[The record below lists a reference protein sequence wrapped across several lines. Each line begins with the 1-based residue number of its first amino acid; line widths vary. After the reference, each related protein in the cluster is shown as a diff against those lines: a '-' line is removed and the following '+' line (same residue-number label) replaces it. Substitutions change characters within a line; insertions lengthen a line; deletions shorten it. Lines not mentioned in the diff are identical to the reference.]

1 MEEDRRQRELDREA
15 NKEEKQKDREDR
27 MQANL
32 LVASVMSRILP
43 GTSELV
49 RTPKLRNVQVQFLPE
64 EGSQPYPLMVTLAS
78 LPTLLSELR
87 EYTQVPEA
95 SGIVWERGDSR
106 TVLISNIDQIEFSA
120 DVVKVVTVQKSGK
133 TYFKLSH

>member
-1 MEEDRRQRELDREA
+1 
-15 NKEEKQKDREDR
+15 
-27 MQANL
+27 
-32 LVASVMSRILP
+32 MS
-43 GTSELV
+43 
-49 RTPKLRNVQVQFLPE
+49 F
-64 EGSQPYPLMVTLAS
+64 
-78 LPTLLSELR
+78 SELR